1 MMRGLSNLNGYT
13 AMSQQTETRWEFDHL
28 SVDAAG
34 GDPGIGALAKLL
46 GLTPGER
53 PPFPFPGQWL
63 YGAGKAVLHVIE
75 TPANITPQPVIN
87 HIAFRSEARLDA
99 VLATVATTGLPH
111 RVLRI
116 PDRAVAQIFVGVSP
130 GLTIELDVP
139 LTSEDASTAEYRH
152 ADDAPKAC

>member
-1 MMRGLSNLNGYT
+1 
-13 AMSQQTETRWEFDHL
+13 MSQPTETRWEFDHL
-28 SVDAAG
+28 SIDAAS

-46 GLTPGER
+46 CLVPGER

-63 YGAGKAVLHVIE
+63 YRDGEALLHVIE
-75 TPANITPQPVIN
+75 TPASVTPQPVIN
-87 HIAFRSEARLDA
+87 HIAFRSNAALDA
-99 VLATVATTGLPH
+99 VLTTVKATGLPH

-139 LTSEDASTAEYRH
+139 LSANDAPTAEYRH
-152 ADDAPKAC
+152 SGDAP